1 MAIDPCT
8 PVVVGAAALVER
20 FEDPREGSEPLELMA
35 RVLERAAED
44 AGSKALLPAVDA
56 IQVPRGFWDYRDPGR
71 LLAERFGASRVRT
84 AVAEIGILQT
94 NLLGRAAQAI
104 AEGRS
109 EVAMIVGAE
118 ARDHASRLARQ
129 GLEMGLASQGEQVVP
144 DEVLRPSA
152 EIMGR
157 LEIDLGLV
165 TPVIQYALID
175 NALRAAEG
183 QSIEAHR
190 AALGALWADF
200 NRVAVASPAAWMREP
215 MSAEAIAR
223 PSESNR
229 LLAFPY
235 PKWLV
240 SQWNVNQS
248 GGLILC
254 SYARARR
261 LGLDASRF
269 VFPHAVVDSEHMVTL
284 SERRALH
291 RSPGFRFV
299 GERLARHRG
308 EDLARIDHL
317 ELYSCFPAAVRVQ
330 QRELG
335 LDPTR
340 PATQTGGMTFGGGP
354 LNNFVLQGWAA
365 MIERLRA
372 EPGTT
377 GLVTA
382 VSGLLTKQGASVL
395 GPEPSRPFLFDHV
408 TEAVAAAHE
417 TVKVEPGA
425 RGRARVASYTVGR
438 IGAAVDGVALVLD
451 LDDGRRS
458 LRVVDDAGLAEAG
471 LREEL
476 CGRELELG
484 SGGPTGNE
492 TANEMRWLS

>member
-1 MAIDPCT
+1 
-8 PVVVGAAALVER
+8 
-20 FEDPREGSEPLELMA
+20 
-35 RVLERAAED
+35 
-44 AGSKALLPAVDA
+44 
-56 IQVPRGFWDYRDPGR
+56 
-71 LLAERFGASRVRT
+71 
-84 AVAEIGILQT
+84 
-94 NLLGRAAQAI
+94 
-104 AEGRS
+104 
-109 EVAMIVGAE
+109 MIVGAE